1 MQRIN
6 NLKKLDH
13 IAEIA
18 KSYDTYIIDLW
29 GVMHNGIKLNSS
41 AIQVAEN
48 LYRLKKKIV
57 FLSNAPRPSDK
68 VRNFLKNLDMN
79 EKFLKNVIT
88 SGEAAMLSINKN
100 EYGKLF
106 FHLGPSRDNSVFYK
120 IKENKTDLK
129 SCDFILCTGLFDEH
143 VEDLDYYKLL
153 LKNSV
158 SKKLICTNPDLTVH
172 RGQKEEFCAGKIA
185 EIFEKLGGKVIYF
198 GKPHKE
204 IYSMCFNRN
213 EKVLAIGD
221 NLRTDIKG
229 ANNLNIDSI
238 FITDGVHRDEFKNQE
253 ELLKLFDKYNTKPK
267 YFQSKLKW

>member
-106 FHLGPSRDNSVFYK
+106 FHLGPSRDNSVFYN

-143 VEDLDYYKLL
+143 QTDLEFYEKIDSLSPFGSGNPEPKFVVENLKSINSKIVGDKHIKSILLGSEGSTIKTIAFNATDNELGAYL
-153 LKNSV
+153 LKKNNNTFNIAG
-158 SKKLICTNPDLTVH
+158 KLSLNEW
-172 RGQKEEFCAGKIA
+172 RGQKNVEFI
-185 EIFEKLGGKVIYF
+185 I
-198 GKPHKE
+198 
-204 IYSMCFNRN
+204 
-213 EKVLAIGD
+213 D
-221 NLRTDIKG
+221 DISV
-229 ANNLNIDSI
+229 N
-238 FITDGVHRDEFKNQE
+238 KNM
-253 ELLKLFDKYNTKPK
+253 KN
-267 YFQSKLKW
+267 

>member
-1 MQRIN
+1 M
-6 NLKKLDH
+6 KKLDH

-106 FHLGPSRDNSVFYK
+106 FHLGPSRDNSVFYN

-185 EIFEKLGGKVIYF
+185 EIFENLGGKVIYF
-198 GKPHKE
+198 GKPHRE
-204 IYSMCFNRN
+204 IYLNCLENN
-213 EKVLAIGD
+213 KKTLVIGD
-221 NLRTDIKG
+221 NLKTDIKG
-229 ANNLNIDSI
+229 ANNMKLDSV
-238 FITDGVHRDEFKNQE
+238 FITSGVHGSKITNEDLIE
-253 ELLKLFDKYNTKPK
+253 KLQKENNVLAN
-267 YFQSKLKW
+267 YFQTELTW

>member
-1 MQRIN
+1 M
-6 NLKKLDH
+6 KKLDH

-106 FHLGPSRDNSVFYK
+106 FHLGPSRDNSVFYN

-153 LKNSV
+153 LLKTQFQKINLHKSRFNS
-158 SKKLICTNPDLTVH
+158 SP
-172 RGQKEEFCAGKIA
+172 GAKEEFCAGKIA
-185 EIFEKLGGKVIYF
+185 EIFEKLGGK
-198 GKPHKE
+198 
-204 IYSMCFNRN
+204 
-213 EKVLAIGD
+213 
-221 NLRTDIKG
+221 
-229 ANNLNIDSI
+229 
-238 FITDGVHRDEFKNQE
+238 
-253 ELLKLFDKYNTKPK
+253 
-267 YFQSKLKW
+267 